1 MASRKSSGTE
11 FNATREIEMDSI
23 DYFMDKADR
32 EAMREET
39 LELATEEL
47 MKDGAEYSPLNPSN
61 LCETFG
67 EMPDEMYGAIA
78 SFIRADDGPKLLAMI
93 ASFNDAYWNKLARS
107 EAERDLQRQINEHF
121 NEYNGE

>member
-1 MASRKSSGTE
+1 
-11 FNATREIEMDSI
+11 MDSI

-121 NEYNGE
+121 NEYSGE